1 MAVNGVT
8 VRNVVVDPFRSPVA
22 DPTTVK
28 LVFVRTLPK
37 SIDGVLELM
46 PMIEAAKVPSIEI
59 EGAASAD
66 VETTAAVTAASAIV
80 LNVIKTPCSRCGD
93 RIRPRCVHINNGKKL
108 NRFIPQ
114 NDDFC
119 ES

>member
-1 MAVNGVT
+1 
-8 VRNVVVDPFRSPVA
+8 
-22 DPTTVK
+22 
-28 LVFVRTLPK
+28 
-37 SIDGVLELM
+37 
-46 PMIEAAKVPSIEI
+46 
-59 EGAASAD
+59 
-66 VETTAAVTAASAIV
+66 